1 MNHNDDTIKEDTL
14 DQAMDNTDI
23 SFKERLNYDKLGF
36 YYISLPIMLIG
47 NLLGALLLCAIQLD
61 SVDLHSIGIWLLVS
75 FIMFLYR
82 FYHYY
87 LFRRESEIN
96 KLKDA
101 GIWLD
106 KYYTNTLLAGIVW
119 GSSAFLMFPDSGLLN
134 QMIVLFFLFAIGFS
148 AMGILAAKRD
158 LLLTYTL
165 VTYAPVILRLFFMED
180 ELYIKIAYV
189 TLALMLIMVLTANY
203 YGKVINN
210 ALNNRQHF
218 INIKHTHEKLKERF
232 FSLFERAPVGI
243 YYYNPDLELQD
254 VNRHFM
260 QMNKETDKEALL
272 NFDLHHLSSPQLIE
286 AHEEVFEGKT
296 GHYRGPVEILNHQ
309 ENIYVDLSTVP
320 MFDAEGKVA
329 GGITIIN
336 DITNEIT
343 AKEEMIRNAYYDMLT
358 NIPNRTLLLDKLKSF
373 LSDKGQNDEYAALL
387 FLDID
392 HFKKVNELYGHNVG
406 DQLLKQVAKRIEYT
420 IGSHELFARI
430 TGNKFVILI
439 SSLDKDKTFSK
450 EITSD
455 YINTIHDKFL
465 PPFTVAG
472 SDYHVSFTIGV
483 ILFNNS
489 NVSGYDLLKRA
500 ETAMYEAKKNERGSS
515 LFYQNSMSKEIE
527 ETLMLENDIHKAM
540 KNDELFVYFQ
550 PQLDVQENRIIAA
563 EALVRWKHPQKGFIP
578 PSTFI
583 PVAEDS
589 GLIIKLE
596 EWIIDKTL
604 SEIKDL
610 NRRLGGFILH
620 HIAINICT
628 LHFLQ
633 PHFVEKLMLQI
644 HKHDIKPE
652 WIELEITESG
662 IMRNIGDA
670 AKKIRELKGF
680 GFTFA
685 IDDFGTGYSS
695 LAYLKELPVDIIK
708 IDQSFIMHMNEHKGD
723 EIIVKAVMAI
733 GKTFNFK
740 LLAEGVED
748 KETLDTLKKMN
759 CDFYQGYYAYKAMP
773 MQDFGE
779 LLLSQRTS

>member
-1 MNHNDDTIKEDTL
+1 
-14 DQAMDNTDI
+14 
-23 SFKERLNYDKLGF
+23 
-36 YYISLPIMLIG
+36 ML
-47 NLLGALLLCAIQLD
+47 
-61 SVDLHSIGIWLLVS
+61 
-75 FIMFLYR
+75 
-82 FYHYY
+82 
-87 LFRRESEIN
+87 
-96 KLKDA
+96 
-101 GIWLD
+101 
-106 KYYTNTLLAGIVW
+106 
-119 GSSAFLMFPDSGLLN
+119 
-134 QMIVLFFLFAIGFS
+134 
-148 AMGILAAKRD
+148 
-158 LLLTYTL
+158 
-165 VTYAPVILRLFFMED
+165 
-180 ELYIKIAYV
+180 
-189 TLALMLIMVLTANY
+189 
-203 YGKVINN
+203 
-210 ALNNRQHF
+210 
-218 INIKHTHEKLKERF
+218 
-232 FSLFERAPVGI
+232 
-243 YYYNPDLELQD
+243 
-254 VNRHFM
+254 
-260 QMNKETDKEALL
+260 
-272 NFDLHHLSSPQLIE
+272 
-286 AHEEVFEGKT
+286 
-296 GHYRGPVEILNHQ
+296 
-309 ENIYVDLSTVP
+309 
-320 MFDAEGKVA
+320 DAEGKVA
-329 GGITIIN
+329 GGITIVN

-500 ETAMYEAKKNERGSS
+500 ETAMYGAKKNERGSS

-610 NRRLGGFILH
+610 NERLGGFMLD

-633 PHFVEKLMLQI
+633 PHFVEKLMLQM
-644 HKHDIKPE
+644 HKHNIKPE

-670 AKKIRELKGF
+670 AKKINELKDF

-708 IDQSFIMHMNEHKGD
+708 IDQSFIMHMNKHKGD
-723 EIIVKAVMAI
+723 AIIVEAVMAI
-733 GKTFNFK
+733 GQTFNFK

-748 KETLDTLKKMN
+748 KETLEILKKMN

-773 MQDFGE
+773 MKDFE
-779 LLLSQRTS
+779 KLLLSQDTA